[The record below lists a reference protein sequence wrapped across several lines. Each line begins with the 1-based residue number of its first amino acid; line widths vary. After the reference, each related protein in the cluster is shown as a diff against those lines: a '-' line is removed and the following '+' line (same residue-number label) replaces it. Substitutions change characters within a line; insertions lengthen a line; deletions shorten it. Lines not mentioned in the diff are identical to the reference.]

1 MNEKIYILL
10 PVHNRKK
17 VTVDFIKSLQKQNYK
32 NYELLLIDDG
42 STDGTAEYVKQ
53 RINNLSVITGN
64 GNLWWAGCLNKGI
77 DWLADNNIDD
87 NSIILII
94 NDDVLFDSDFIQTG
108 IDILSQSKKHY
119 YWHNFA

>member
-1 MNEKIYILL
+1 LNIREII
-10 PVHNRKK
+10 
-17 VTVDFIKSLQKQNYK
+17 
-32 NYELLLIDDG
+32 IDDG
-42 STDGTAEYVKQ
+42 STDNTAEAVKLVLGDVA
-53 RINNLSVITGN
+53 ILKGI